1 MPRKKV
7 LILEDDE
14 ANAELISFYLTEEG
28 FDTLI
33 SPTGNNFVDKV
44 VTYRPDLITIDI
56 LLPDMD
62 GFQVFKT
69 LQQDERTREI
79 PVIFITVEESRHAK
93 GLDMGAS
100 GFLAKPFTENTFKE
114 AIKNI
119 FEMECSDEKNPHS

>member
-1 MPRKKV
+1 MQRKKV

-33 SPTGNNFVDKV
+33 SPTGDNFLAKV
-44 VTYRPDLITIDI
+44 VTYWPDLITIDV
-56 LLPDMD
+56 LLPDVD
-62 GFQVFKT
+62 GFQVFKA
-69 LQQDERTREI
+69 LQRDERTREI

-93 GLDMGAS
+93 GLGMGAS

-119 FEMECSDEKNPHS
+119 LAGECSDEKNSHS